1 MIAQGGF
8 QDGRLVR
15 AKKKKAAN
23 SLVQLYPL
31 PQITPSTL
39 VIVLTVWK
47 QTNPQPIP
55 NSWIQLI
62 PSLAIGV
69 QALLCQPDKASHSLA
84 DSHASHGNRVI
95 LRCMN
100 LLLAVVTGLFASLAL
115 MVWVTPLLAIT
126 ASVTLSVLHGPP
138 GSEAASGR

>member
-1 MIAQGGF
+1 MNAE
-8 QDGRLVR
+8 DGRPEQ

-39 VIVLTVWK
+39 VIFLNRMETDESAANFYKLTFVNIPRWPSACK
-47 QTNPQPIP
+47 PYYVNLTRRRIHWRIQTR
-55 NSWIQLI
+55 
-62 PSLAIGV
+62 V
-69 QALLCQPDKASHSLA
+69 Y
-84 DSHASHGNRVI
+84 GNRVI

-100 LLLAVVTGLFASLAL
+100 LLPAVAMGLLASLAW

-126 ASVTLSVLHGPP
+126 ASVTPSVLHGPP